1 LAGFGTAPTRR
12 QVGISKPKPTPTPTS
27 KPFYERKTKTKT
39 MKLEAVA
46 APPVGR
52 HRRFANGSSSV
63 GIAPVTLIATHTKQQ
78 GG

>member
-1 LAGFGTAPTRR
+1 
-12 QVGISKPKPTPTPTS
+12 
-27 KPFYERKTKTKT
+27 

-63 GIAPVTLIATHTKQQ
+63 GIAPVTLIATHTKQR
-78 GG
+78 GGLFTLFEKSALRRNLQSAQLAGS